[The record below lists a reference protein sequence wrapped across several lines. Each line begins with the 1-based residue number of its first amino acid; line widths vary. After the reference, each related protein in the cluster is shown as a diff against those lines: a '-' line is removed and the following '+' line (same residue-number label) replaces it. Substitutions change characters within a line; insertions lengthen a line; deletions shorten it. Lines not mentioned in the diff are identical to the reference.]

1 MLEVIN
7 RKPGLRKIS
16 FISHSVGGLVARY
29 AIGKLYEPQIKG
41 SGEEPLTN
49 EESKGTI
56 AGLEP
61 VNFITAATP
70 HLGSRG
76 NKQVCI
82 YLLIAFV
89 YLWYL

>member
-1 MLEVIN
+1 MKVD
-7 RKPGLRKIS
+7 
-16 FISHSVGGLVARY
+16 
-29 AIGKLYEPQIKG
+29 
-41 SGEEPLTN
+41 GEELLNN
-49 EESKGTI
+49 EESKGKI

-82 YLLIAFV
+82 SLLIAFV
-89 YLWYL
+89 FIWYPNDKKILNHLHATTMNFCIYVALLII